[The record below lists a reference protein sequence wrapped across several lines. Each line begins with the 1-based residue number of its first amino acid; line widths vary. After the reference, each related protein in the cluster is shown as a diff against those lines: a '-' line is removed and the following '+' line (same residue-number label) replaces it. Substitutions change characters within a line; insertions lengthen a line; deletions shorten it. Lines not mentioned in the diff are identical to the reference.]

1 MTWADL
7 KRAVNQMDTAELE
20 DHVRVC
26 LTGTVGILE
35 VNEIGRAGEPFAGVI
50 EPGTPVL
57 VVHDGNTSNEY

>member
-1 MTWADL
+1 
-7 KRAVNQMDTAELE
+7 
-20 DHVRVC
+20 VRVC